1 MEQQHV
7 VTCKVAERCRI
18 GSAKLFDAIDCAQ
31 LVPIWVPHVGQV
43 HCIHRGFTNSWQ
55 AFNRFA
61 AMCYGRVVRCVN
73 LLGRVLC
80 TEFRTT
86 LYALRHV
93 LNVLRK
99 ADPFMFSVFVDRK
112 CWARKAGFSE
122 GSDWNCKAVFNTFK
136 CVVNRCPAV
145 RAEVKRSP
153 AAVVTNSNVLTH
165 QSLKFD
171 GIASESG
178 LNAQHAAS
186 PLLTHEAMTD
196 RHANGFSDSV
206 AVSWPQLHDAI
217 RWVTML
223 NVSQS

>member
-1 MEQQHV
+1 MYQNH
-7 VTCKVAERCRI
+7 CR
-18 GSAKLFDAIDCAQ
+18 
-31 LVPIWVPHVGQV
+31 
-43 HCIHRGFTNSWQ
+43 
-55 AFNRFA
+55 NRYRF
-61 AMCYGRVVRCVN
+61 GVRV
-73 LLGRVLC
+73 RVFL
-80 TEFRTT
+80 RNYQT
-86 LYALRHV
+86 LDYSLRHV

-99 ADPFMFSVFVDRK
+99 TNPFMFSVFVDRK

-153 AAVVTNSNVLTH
+153 SAVVTNSNVLTH
-165 QSLKFD
+165 QSLQFD

-178 LNAQHAAS
+178 LNAEHAAS